1 MRQSLKDRIKKAKHL
16 AEWTGKEY
24 FESVR
29 GGDYILTIAASKF
42 HLAAVYEYERLLE
55 AEKGAQCKLGRT

>member
-1 MRQSLKDRIKKAKHL
+1 MSQSLKDRIEKAKGI
-16 AEWTGKEY
+16 AEITGKKY
-24 FESVR
+24 FDSVR
-29 GGDYILTIAASKF
+29 NDEVAAIISSARL